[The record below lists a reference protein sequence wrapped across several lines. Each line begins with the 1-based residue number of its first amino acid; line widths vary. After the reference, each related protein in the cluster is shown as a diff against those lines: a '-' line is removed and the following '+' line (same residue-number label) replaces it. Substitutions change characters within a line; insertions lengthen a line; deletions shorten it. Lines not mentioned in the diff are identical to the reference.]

1 MAKFLTDPVFDAA
14 LAKMATGTR
23 QVVTSAEPANFAGIA
38 AVALADNVI
47 SAGLGGGDWS
57 AAANGDVSG
66 RKVTMSAQLAVVV
79 DSSGTATH
87 VIYDDGSILL
97 GGTTCTSQAL
107 TAANTVDIPA
117 HDLEFLDPT

>member
-1 MAKFLTDPVFDAA
+1 MAKFLADPVFDAA
-14 LAKMATGTR
+14 LAEMATSTR

-57 AAANGDVSG
+57 AATNGDTSG
-66 RKVTMSAQLAVVV
+66 RKVTMSAQNGVTV

-87 VIYDDGSILL
+87 VVYDDGATLQ
-97 GGTTCTSQAL
+97 GGTTCTSQSL
-107 TAANTVDIPA
+107 TAANTVNIPA